1 MLSAMA
7 QTAFRPR
14 MPEPRKA
21 PASLPELLWLM
32 WRDPLRIWSKRHFR
46 EPVLWGEGRFGR
58 AMTVSDPAGIKHVLL
73 DNAAAYEKGQ
83 VQRRV
88 LGPMLAQGMLLAEG
102 EAWKR
107 ARRTVAPL
115 FAPRRLAGA
124 TARMH
129 QIAEARVSEW
139 LGGRVGQVLD
149 VDSEMT
155 RLTFEMLSAT
165 MFSDEIGDEAS
176 GFERAVNRY
185 AETAARADPLDVMGA
200 PDWIP
205 RAGRIMGGGAARWF
219 EARVS
224 TLVRARRKRLQAG
237 DAPDDLMTAL
247 LKAQDPETGQ
257 GLSDDEV
264 SSNILT
270 FILAGHETTARGLGW
285 TFHLLA
291 RSPEARAHVEA
302 EAKAMDVAEPDW
314 VDKAPWTRAVFEEA
328 MRLFPPAP
336 VITRSAT
343 QADEV
348 CGVPVYPGTT
358 ILIAP
363 WVLHRHETLWEDPGA
378 FRPERFLPGA
388 RERIDRFAYLPFGGG
403 PRVCV
408 GASFAMQEAMLI
420 IAAVARRARLESVG
434 GLEPTPTQRI
444 TLRAREGIKLRL
456 MRGEA
461 KAAGES
467 SAA

>member
-1 MLSAMA
+1 MGMA
-7 QTAFRPR
+7 ATAFRPR
-14 MPEPRKA
+14 TPAPRAA
-21 PASLPELLWLM
+21 PANLAELLWLM
-32 WRDPLRIWSKRHFR
+32 WRDPLRIWSQRHFR

-73 DNAAAYEKGQ
+73 DNAQVYEKGR

-88 LGPMLAQGMLLAEG
+88 LGPMLAQGMLLTEG
-102 EAWKR
+102 ETWKR

-129 QIAEARVSEW
+129 EIAEARIGAW
-139 LGGRVGQVLD
+139 LEAGTGRLLD
-149 VDSEMT
+149 IDQEMT

-165 MFSDEIGDEAS
+165 LFSDEIGDQAE
-176 GFERAVNRY
+176 GFERAVLRY
-185 AETAARADPLDVMGA
+185 TETAARADPLDVMGA

-205 RAGRIMGGGAARWF
+205 RAGRIMGGAAAKWF
-219 EARVS
+219 ETSVS
-224 TLVRARRKRLQAG
+224 ELVADRRKRLGEG

-247 LKAQDPETGQ
+247 LKAQDPETGA
-257 GLSDDEV
+257 GLSDIEV

-270 FILAGHETTARGLGW
+270 FILAGHETTARALGW
-285 TFHLLA
+285 TLYLLA
-291 RSPEARAHVEA
+291 RSPEARAQVEA
-302 EAKAMDVAEPDW
+302 EADVLDIAHDDW
-314 VDKAPWTRAVFEEA
+314 VERAPWTRAVFEEA

-363 WVLHRHETLWEDPGA
+363 WVLHRHEKLWDDPTA

-388 RERIDRFAYLPFGGG
+388 REKIDRFAYMPFGGG

-408 GASFAMQEAMLI
+408 GATFAMQEAMLI
-420 IAAVARRARLESVG
+420 IAAVCRSTRLDTISS
-434 GLEPTPTQRI
+434 LEPTPVQRI
-444 TLRAREGIKLRL
+444 TLRAREGIRLKLSR
-456 MRGEA
+456 RP
-461 KAAGES
+461 
-467 SAA
+467 